1 MFLIEQRD
9 NERTIECPACSVSET
24 INDDERLQAFEER
37 HAEDGMQYRCLECG
51 ASGPA
56 SP

>member
-9 NERTIECPACSVSET
+9 NERTIECPACSISET
-24 INDDERLQAFEER
+24 IVGDERLQAFEER
-37 HAEDGMQYRCLECG
+37 RAEDGLLYRCLECG